1 MTKQLRVLCLVI
13 LALATLCGTVSA
25 YSADENEKQVTVI
38 TADSTD
44 TYTTTAQTVED
55 FLEEVDIDVK
65 EEDILSPSR
74 ETELKEKNT
83 ITITEAFPVVLE
95 VDGSPRMIYTTS
107 NTIGEC
113 LDENKD
119 SLPAE
124 YTLEGASTNDK
135 LKEKM
140 TISVTTAKE
149 TVSTQVKEIPY
160 ETEEVENDKQEKGT
174 RRVKQAGQLGQS
186 QITVTT
192 IYEGG
197 KLVSSETSEETV
209 LKAPVTEIIE
219 IGTKEP
225 EVATA
230 STSTAGELNGIAY
243 TAALQVQA
251 TGYTPYD
258 AGCTGITATGTK
270 AGYGTI
276 AVDPSVIPFGTQ
288 LYIPGYG
295 YGVAADTG
303 GAIKGNKIDL
313 CYETKNDA
321 FSWGR
326 RSVTIYILE

>member
-13 LALATLCGTVSA
+13 LALVTLCGTVSA

-38 TADSTD
+38 TADSKN
-44 TYTTTAQTVED
+44 TYTTTAQTVEE
-55 FLEEVDIDVK
+55 FLKEADIDVK
-65 EEDILSPSR
+65 EEDLLSLSK
-74 ETELKEKNT
+74 EELLKDKNT
-83 ITITEAFPVVLE
+83 ITITEAIPVVLE

-107 NTIGEC
+107 TTVGQC
-113 LDENKD
+113 LEENSD
-119 SLPAE
+119 SLPGD
-124 YTLEGASTNDK
+124 YTLTNVATTDK

-160 ETEEVENDKQEKGT
+160 ETEEVENDQLEEGV
-174 RRVKQAGQLGQS
+174 RRVKQAGKVGQS

-197 KLVSSETSEETV
+197 KLVSTETSEETV
-209 LKAPVTEIIE
+209 LQAPVTEIIE
-219 IGTKEP
+219 IGTKKP
-225 EVATA
+225 EAAAT
-230 STSTAGELNGIAY
+230 TAGSINGISY

-258 AGCTGITATGTK
+258 AGCTGITATGTR

-276 AVDPSVIPFGTQ
+276 AVDPSVIPLGTQ

-295 YGVAADTG
+295 YGIAADTG

-313 CYETKNDA
+313 CYETKSDA

-326 RSVTIYILE
+326 RNVTIYIVD